1 MSGTVVVLNG
11 TSSAGKSSIGR
22 ALQARGEG
30 IWLLAGLDAYL
41 ELLGKPQLNE
51 LWARILGDPVRP
63 GPAGDELI
71 RAMYAAAA
79 AIARSGTNVVLDHVM
94 VTARWR
100 QWAVTGFRDLPA
112 WFVGVH
118 CLVRLLDA
126 RERERGDRTLGQARR
141 QFNVV
146 HADCVYDH
154 EVNTAAQS
162 PEAAADEI
170 LQCIAGGGPRGFT
183 AMAGAMSGS
192 LTDEE

>member
-1 MSGTVVVLNG
+1 MG
-11 TSSAGKSSIGR
+11 
-22 ALQARGEG
+22 
-30 IWLLAGLDAYL
+30 
-41 ELLGKPQLNE
+41 
-51 LWARILGDPVRP
+51 GDRLP
-63 GPAGDELI
+63 G
-71 RAMYAAAA
+71 
-79 AIARSGTNVVLDHVM
+79 S
-94 VTARWR
+94 
-100 QWAVTGFRDLPA
+100 PA

-118 CLVRLLDA
+118 CPVRLLDA
-126 RERERGDRTLGQARR
+126 RECERGDRTLGQARR

-170 LQCIAGGGPRGFT
+170 LQCIASGGPRGFT